1 MEDRIN
7 LIIDLLNKMD
17 ITSDEAKYYI
27 YRLFNNLKSI
37 KVKNPYFVYDDYM
50 LETII
55 TSYYMYCDKPK
66 MNDIYDAF
74 RSRYIYNE
82 NVIENIHNLDEKKG
96 LGEAYDFIANL
107 DNYANVNIMTLLTI
121 HKRLYS
127 KTAHP
132 EFGGTLR
139 VSSAYFNGFQN
150 EISAPENIINDLV
163 SLLVYSNSLTLK
175 AIEIEKENDPIKKLE
190 FINEIL
196 DFKCKLILIHPFAD
210 GNGRSIRILTNL
222 YFKMAGIPPV
232 YIEANE
238 KEEYIKCIN
247 LACKPKEYNPD
258 IVPLRKFYYYKLCD
272 SIVKLDVISKIDFDY
287 EIKKIGRK

>member
-7 LIIDLLNKMD
+7 LIINLLNKMD
-17 ITSDEAKYYI
+17 ISSDEAKYYI
-27 YRLFNNLKSI
+27 YRLFMNIKSLKDKDSF
-37 KVKNPYFVYDDYM
+37 FVYDDYM

-55 TSYYMYCDKPK
+55 TSYFIYCDKPK
-66 MNDIYDAF
+66 MDDIYDAF

-82 NVIENIHNLDEKKG
+82 NAIENIRNSEEKKG
-96 LGEAYDFIANL
+96 LGEAYDFVASL
-107 DNYANVNIMTLLTI
+107 DNYTNVNIMTLLTI

-127 KTAHP
+127 KTPHP

-150 EISAPENIINDLV
+150 EISAPENIIKNLV
-163 SLLVYSNSLTLK
+163 SLLAYSNSLTLK

-222 YFKMAGIPPV
+222 YFKIAGIPPV
-232 YIEANE
+232 YIEE
-238 KEEYIKCIN
+238 KEKDEYIKCIN

-258 IVPLRKFYYYKLCD
+258 IIPLRKFYYYKLCD
-272 SIVKLDVISKIDFDY
+272 SIVKLDVISKKNVS
-287 EIKKIGRK
+287 EIKNIGRK

>member
-7 LIIDLLNKMD
+7 LIINLLNKMD
-17 ITSDEAKYYI
+17 ISSDEAKYYI
-27 YRLFNNLKSI
+27 YRLFMNIKSLKDKDSF
-37 KVKNPYFVYDDYM
+37 FVYDDYM

-55 TSYYMYCDKPK
+55 TSYFIYCDKPK
-66 MNDIYDAF
+66 MDDIYDAF

-82 NVIENIHNLDEKKG
+82 NAIENIRNSEEKKG
-96 LGEAYDFIANL
+96 LGEAYDFVASL
-107 DNYANVNIMTLLTI
+107 DNYTNVNIMTLLTI

-127 KTAHP
+127 KTPHP

-150 EISAPENIINDLV
+150 EISAPENIIKNLV
-163 SLLVYSNSLTLK
+163 SLLAYSNSLTLK

-222 YFKMAGIPPV
+222 YFKIAGIPPV
-232 YIEANE
+232 YIEENE
-238 KEEYIKCIN
+238 KDEYIKCIN

-258 IVPLRKFYYYKLCD
+258 IIPLRKFYYYKLCD
-272 SIVKLDVISKIDFDY
+272 SIVKLDVISKKNVS
-287 EIKKIGRK
+287 EIKNIGRK

>member
-7 LIIDLLNKMD
+7 LIINLLNKMD
-17 ITSDEAKYYI
+17 IASDEAKYYI
-27 YRLFNNLKSI
+27 YRLFMNIKSLKDKDSF
-37 KVKNPYFVYDDYM
+37 FVYDDYM

-55 TSYYMYCDKPK
+55 TSYFIYCDKPN
-66 MNDIYDAF
+66 MDDIYDAF

-82 NVIENIHNLDEKKG
+82 NAIENIHNLEEKKG
-96 LGEAYDFIANL
+96 LGEAYDFVANL
-107 DNYANVNIMTLLTI
+107 DNYTNVNIMTLLTI

-127 KTAHP
+127 KTPHP

-150 EISAPENIINDLV
+150 EISAPENIIKDLV
-163 SLLVYSNSLTLK
+163 SLLAYSNSLTLK

-222 YFKMAGIPPV
+222 YFKIAGIPPV
-232 YIEANE
+232 YIEENE
-238 KEEYIKCIN
+238 KDEYIKCIN

-258 IVPLRKFYYYKLCD
+258 IIPLRKFYYYKLCD
-272 SIVKLDVISKIDFDY
+272 SIVKLDVISKKNVS
-287 EIKKIGRK
+287 EIKNIGRK